1 MTLTRAF
8 NLLLAIAGLA
18 ALTGTLAA
26 ADWQAL
32 ANLDKGH
39 AQDLYLPVTVT
50 ATPSPAPALPLSL
63 ELPQPGP
70 LARTLLG
77 SPTRYVF

>member
-8 NLLLAIAGLA
+8 DLLLAIAGLA

-32 ANLDKGH
+32 ARLDKGH
-39 AQDLYLPVTVT
+39 AQDLYLPTT
-50 ATPSPAPALPLSL
+50 TTQPPAPVLPLSL

-77 SPTRYVF
+77 SPARYVF

>member
-8 NLLLAIAGLA
+8 DLLLALAGLA
-18 ALTGTLAA
+18 ALAGTLAA

-32 ANLDKGH
+32 ARLDTSH
-39 AQDLYLPVTVT
+39 AQDLYLAAPNV
-50 ATPSPAPALPLSL
+50 APRPAPVLPASL

-77 SPTRYVF
+77 SPARYVF